1 MASANDRK
9 MFGVVSLLHYRRCPQ
24 VRETAVPLRKI
35 ASAGER
41 AMRPAV
47 RQQLNPSI
55 RSNDTRD
62 FEGALRSKI
71 VGQEEGVQALVDLYQ
86 VFCAGLNSPG
96 RPVGNLL
103 FLGPT
108 GSGKTRIVE
117 AAAEILFGD
126 PRAIIKVD
134 CAEFQHSHE
143 IAKLIGSPPGY
154 LGHRETHPLI
164 TQEALAAN
172 HTDKLKLS
180 FLLFDEIEKASDAL
194 WQLLLGMLDKATLT
208 LGDNRRVDLSQT
220 VIFMT
225 SNLGGGEITELME
238 GGMGFVQPKD
248 KPVSGLDEKVERTAV
263 EAARRKFSPEFMNR
277 LDKVVVFHPLK
288 RDQLEEVLEIEL
300 GQVQQR
306 VLETARGQFLFRVTS
321 AAREFLLQE
330 GTDQRYGARHLKR
343 AIERNIVYPLAN
355 LLATEQVHVGDL
367 ICIDFDRKESC
378 LTFTREG
385 ENLTMP
391 VRRQEPVTLL
401 RSAQAKSGKTVE
413 TPSTANA
420 PEASPRMAR

>member
-1 MASANDRK
+1 
-9 MFGVVSLLHYRRCPQ
+9 
-24 VRETAVPLRKI
+24 
-35 ASAGER
+35 
-41 AMRPAV
+41 MRPAV

-55 RSNDTRD
+55 RSSDTRD
-62 FEGALRSKI
+62 FEGAIRSKI

-117 AAAEILFGD
+117 AAAEILFSD
-126 PRAIIKVD
+126 PRAVIKVD

-238 GGMGFVQPKD
+238 GGMGFIQPKD
-248 KPVSGLDEKVERTAV
+248 KPVTGLDEKVERTAV

-288 RDQLEEVLEIEL
+288 REQLEEVLEIEL

-306 VLETARGQFLFRVTS
+306 VLETARGQFLFRVTAS
-321 AAREFLLQE
+321 AREFLLQE

-355 LLATEQVHVGDL
+355 LLATEQIHVGDL
-367 ICIDFDRKESC
+367 ICIDFDKQEAC
-378 LTFTREG
+378 LTFTRES
-385 ENLTMP
+385 ENLSMP

-401 RSAQAKSGKTVE
+401 KAAQAKSGKTVE
-413 TPSTANA
+413 PPAIEKV
-420 PEASPRMAR
+420 PEPTPRMAR

>member
-1 MASANDRK
+1 MKA
-9 MFGVVSLLHYRRCPQ
+9 
-24 VRETAVPLRKI
+24 
-35 ASAGER
+35 
-41 AMRPAV
+41 AV
-47 RQQLNPSI
+47 RHQLDPSI
-55 RSNDTRD
+55 RSTDTRD
-62 FEGALRSKI
+62 FHHAIRGKI

-126 PRAIIKVD
+126 PRLVIKVD

-164 TQEALAAN
+164 TQEALAAS
-172 HTDKLKLS
+172 HSDKLKLS

-194 WQLLLGMLDKATLT
+194 WQLLLGILDKATLT

-225 SNLGGGEITELME
+225 SNLGGVEITDLMA
-238 GGMGFVQPKD
+238 GGYGFVKSDD
-248 KPVSGLDEKVERTAV
+248 KPKTNLDEKVERTAV

-277 LDKVVVFHPLK
+277 LDKVVVFHPLH
-288 RDQLEEVLEIEL
+288 RAQLEQVLDIEL
-300 GQVQQR
+300 TMVQQR

-321 AAREFLLQE
+321 SGREFLLQE

-343 AIERNIVYPLAN
+343 AIERHVVYPMAN
-355 LLATEQVHVGDL
+355 LLATDQVHSGDL
-367 ICIDFDRKESC
+367 IGIDWDTFADKLS
-378 LTFTREG
+378 FTREG
-385 ENLTMP
+385 ENLAMP
-391 VRRQEPVTLL
+391 ARRPEPVVPARAT
-401 RSAQAKSGKTVE
+401 QARGGRPVE
-413 TPSTANA
+413 APGAPLPEPTP
-420 PEASPRMAR
+420 RLAR

>member
-1 MASANDRK
+1 
-9 MFGVVSLLHYRRCPQ
+9 
-24 VRETAVPLRKI
+24 
-35 ASAGER
+35 
-41 AMRPAV
+41 MRPAT
-47 RQQLNPSI
+47 RQQLNPAI

-62 FEGALRSKI
+62 FEGSLRSKI

-238 GGMGFVQPKD
+238 GGMGFIQPKD
-248 KPVSGLDEKVERTAV
+248 KPVTGLEEKVERTAI

-277 LDKVVVFHPLK
+277 LDKVVVFHPLQ
-288 RDQLEEVLEIEL
+288 RNQLEEVLEIEL

-355 LLATEQVHVGDL
+355 LLATEQVHIGDL
-367 ICIDFDRKESC
+367 ICIDLDKKESC

-401 RSAQAKSGKTVE
+401 RAAQAKSGKNVE
-413 TPSTANA
+413 TPAAGNT
-420 PEASPRMAR
+420 PEPMPRMAR

>member
-1 MASANDRK
+1 MGTDDLS
-9 MFGVVSLLHYRRCPQ
+9 
-24 VRETAVPLRKI
+24 
-35 ASAGER
+35 
-41 AMRPAV
+41 
-47 RQQLNPSI
+47 LNPNI
-55 RSNDTRD
+55 RSADTIE
-62 FEGALRSKI
+62 FQKALRAKI
-71 VGQEEGVQALVDLYQ
+71 VGQDEGVQALVELFQ
-86 VFCAGLNSPG
+86 VFTAGLNSPG

-117 AAAEILFGD
+117 AAAEILFGS
-126 PRAIIKVD
+126 PRAVIKID

-164 TQEALAAN
+164 TQETLSAN

-225 SNLGGGEITELME
+225 SNLGAGEITDLME
-238 GGMGFVQPKD
+238 GGYGFIKAED
-248 KPVSGLDEKVERTAV
+248 KPQANLNAKVERTAV

-277 LDKVVVFHPLK
+277 LDKLVVFHMLK
-288 RDQLEEVLEIEL
+288 REQLEQVLDIEL
-300 GQVQQR
+300 GLVQKR
-306 VLETARGQFLFRVTS
+306 VLDAANGKFLFRVTDQG
-321 AAREFLLQE
+321 REFLLRE

-343 AIERNIVYPLAN
+343 AIERYVVYPLAN
-355 LLATEQVHVGDL
+355 LLATQQVRMGDL
-367 ICIDFDRKESC
+367 VRIDWNGQHME
-378 LTFTREG
+378 LTFVREREG
-385 ENLTMP
+385 ALVSAEANEEAAAAAVANEDGLGKDTPTETVAGEIVARP
-391 VRRQEPVTLL
+391 VLPATTPGVARQPLQGRKKE
-401 RSAQAKSGKTVE
+401 
-413 TPSTANA
+413 
-420 PEASPRMAR
+420 

>member
-1 MASANDRK
+1 MSDYI
-9 MFGVVSLLHYRRCPQ
+9 L
-24 VRETAVPLRKI
+24 PLD
-35 ASAGER
+35 
-41 AMRPAV
+41 
-47 RQQLNPSI
+47 PSK
-55 RSNDTRD
+55 RSTDTID
-62 FEGALRSKI
+62 FQTALRGKI

-86 VFCAGLNSPG
+86 VFRAGLNSPG

-126 PRAIIKVD
+126 ARAVIKVD

-164 TQEALAAN
+164 TQETLAAS
-172 HTDKLKLS
+172 HRDDLKLS

-208 LGDNRRVDLSQT
+208 LGDNRKVDLSQT
-220 VIFMT
+220 VIFLT
-225 SNLGGGEITELME
+225 SNLGGGEIAELMH
-238 GGMGFVQPKD
+238 GGMGFVQPTD

-277 LDKVVVFHPLK
+277 LDKVVVFHSLK
-288 RDQLEEVLEIEL
+288 REQLQEVLDIEL

-306 VLETARGQFLFRVTS
+306 VLDTAKGQFLFRVTE
-321 AAREFLLQE
+321 AGRDFLLQE

-343 AIERNIVYPLAN
+343 AIERHVVYPLAN
-355 LLATEQVHVGDL
+355 LLATDQVTLGDL
-367 ICIDFDRKESC
+367 VRIDWDESHKQ
-378 LTFTREG
+378 LTFVREG
-385 ENLTMP
+385 EGALVQAAT
-391 VRRQEPVTLL
+391 QGGGSKAAAAEAKDGK
-401 RSAQAKSGKTVE
+401 SAE
-413 TPSTANA
+413 TPTETAVEERKSRAAQPGGGPAA
-420 PEASPRMAR
+420 PAQGRKKQDR

>member
-1 MASANDRK
+1 MK
-9 MFGVVSLLHYRRCPQ
+9 
-24 VRETAVPLRKI
+24 
-35 ASAGER
+35 
-41 AMRPAV
+41 PAV
-47 RQQLNPSI
+47 RQQLDPTI
-55 RSNDTRD
+55 RSIDTRE
-62 FEGALRSKI
+62 FESSLRSKV
-71 VGQEEGVQALVDLYQ
+71 VGQAEGVQALVDMYQ

-126 PRAIIKVD
+126 ARSIIKVD

-164 TQEALAAN
+164 TQESLAVS

-220 VIFMT
+220 VIFLT
-225 SNLGGGEITELME
+225 SNLGGGEITEMMQ
-238 GGMGFVQPKD
+238 GGMGFIQPKD
-248 KPVSGLDEKVERTAV
+248 KPADAMNEKVERTAV

-277 LDKVVVFHPLK
+277 LDKVVVFHPL
-288 RDQLEEVLEIEL
+288 RREQLEQVLEIEL

-306 VLETARGQFLFRVTS
+306 VLETAKGQFLFRVTGQG
-321 AAREFLLQE
+321 RDFLLQE

-343 AIERNIVYPLAN
+343 AIERHIVYPLAN
-355 LLATEQVHVGDL
+355 LLATEQVHLGDL
-367 ICIDFDRKESC
+367 VCIDWNTEQDR
-378 LTFTREG
+378 LTFVREG
-385 ENLTMP
+385 ENLAVP
-391 VRRQEPVTLL
+391 VRKPEPLL
-401 RSAQAKSGKTVE
+401 TARSTQARNGKSVE
-413 TPSTANA
+413 A
-420 PEASPRMAR
+420 PTTTIGPEPMPRMAR